1 MTAHVPSAFY
11 GAPPAWFR
19 LRSALGFCVPMLT
32 SGVILPFV
40 PVWLKHLGFAEGEIA
55 LVLAVPMVAK
65 VLVAPV
71 VAVFADRLKER
82 STVLVWSAGLSVL
95 LTLCLLSVDSFW
107 VVLLLYSLLQ
117 AVFSPYMPVVE
128 SVLMTGVRRWGY
140 DYGSM
145 RLWGSLGFVLSTLV
159 AGWVIG
165 HAGADAVMPLVLGG
179 FVLAVASALVVPR
192 TGNVRRPVAIR
203 PSETADA
210 ASRVSSREGSLIQLH
225 LQMLLIGAC
234 LVQSSHAM
242 LYAFSSIYWQQLG
255 FSGTAIGVLWSG
267 GVVAEVLVFA
277 VSGRL
282 LKRLG
287 PWTMVRFGCA
297 VAVCRWLLF
306 PLPLGLTGYLLL
318 QFTHAFTF
326 AFVHLGIQQRIVE
339 AVGEAHE
346 ASAQGNYFFYNGAFM
361 ALCTLACGPLYRHF
375 GQSGYLFMAGLA
387 AVGLLVVIAA
397 WYMLPGGPVSG
408 GKRRA

>member
-1 MTAHVPSAFY
+1 MTAHVPFAFH
-11 GAPPAWFR
+11 GVPPAWFR
-19 LRSALGFCVPMLT
+19 LRSAVGFCVPMLT

-40 PVWLKHLGFAEGEIA
+40 PVWLKNLQFSESEIA

-71 VAVFADRLKER
+71 VAFFADRLEER
-82 STVLVWSAGLSVL
+82 SAVLIWSAGLSVL

-107 VVLLLYSLLQ
+107 AVLVLYSLLQ

-140 DYGSM
+140 DYGAM
-145 RLWGSLGFVLSTLV
+145 RLWGSLGFVGATLL
-159 AGWVIG
+159 AGWVVG
-165 HAGADAVMPLVLGG
+165 HRGADAILYMILAG
-179 FVLAVASALVVPR
+179 FVLAAGSAMVVPR
-192 TGNVRRPVAIR
+192 TGNVRRSISARKDRPDPAIG
-203 PSETADA
+203 T
-210 ASRVSSREGSLIQLH
+210 SSRDGSLIQLH

-234 LVQSSHAM
+234 LVQASHAM

-277 VSGRL
+277 ISGRL
-282 LKRLG
+282 LRFLG
-287 PWTMVRFGCA
+287 PWTMIRFGCA

-318 QFTHAFTF
+318 QVTHAFTF
-326 AFVHLGIQQRIVE
+326 AFVHVGIQQRIVE

-361 ALCTLACGPLYRHF
+361 ALGTLASGPLYRQF

-387 AVGLLVVIAA
+387 AVGLLVVICA
-397 WYMLPGGPVSG
+397 WYMLPRGAVSG
-408 GKRRA
+408 GKKVS